1 MIRSRTVNTIHDLAA
16 QGKAV
21 QDIAISLGI
30 ARNTVRKYLRH
41 PELAAMPHP
50 RPNRR
55 SKLDPYK
62 EQIKQWMQED
72 HCYNCEAMLPR
83 LLERGYTGS
92 LSVLK
97 AFVHPLRPPQAG
109 HAPVQRF
116 ETQPGEQVQ
125 FDWGEFKY
133 EQDGVPRKVYGFTAI
148 LCYSRMRFVT
158 FVKRCDGPTLIRCL
172 MEAFEYFG
180 GLPKAALTDRMKSVL
195 LVEMEGKIPRWNPR
209 FADFMASI
217 GVAPRVCRAYTPQ
230 TKGKIERSVGF
241 VKQSFWA
248 GVCFSDID
256 DLNRQ
261 AHIWCERIN
270 GRVHRTTHERPRERR
285 EQEPLSPLPAAF
297 AWERFAT
304 EERKVG
310 WDGYLSYD
318 GVLYGLPSEPAV
330 AGTVVQVRERHGLLS
345 VWSAGRLLA
354 ELAKRPL
361 SQSTVTH
368 PDQFRTV
375 APAASLRER
384 TVPLGHQR
392 TAPLVVTR
400 ALAEYDQV
408 CGVGATGEVLACSSH

>member
-1 MIRSRTVNTIHDLAA
+1 MIRSRTVNTIHELAA
-16 QGKAV
+16 QGKSI
-21 QDIAISLGI
+21 QDIAITLGI

-41 PELAAMPHP
+41 PELCAMPHP

-55 SKLDPYK
+55 SKLDPFK
-62 EQIKQWMQED
+62 EQIKQWIEQD

-83 LLERGYTGS
+83 LLAMGYTGS

-97 AFVHPLRPPQAG
+97 AFVHPLRPPAAG
-109 HAPVQRF
+109 HAPVIRY
-116 ETQPGEQVQ
+116 ETEPGEQVQ

-133 EQDGVPRKVYGFTAI
+133 EQQGAPRKLYGFTAV

-158 FVKRCDGPTLIRCL
+158 FVKRCDCPTMIRCL

-195 LVEMEGKIPRWNPR
+195 LEMEGRTPRWNAR

-217 GVAPRVCRAYTPQ
+217 GVAPRVCKPYTPQ
-230 TKGKIERSVGF
+230 TKGKVERSVGF

-248 GVCFSDID
+248 GVSFTDLD

-261 AHIWCERIN
+261 AHVWCERIN
-270 GRVHRTTHERPRERR
+270 TRVHRTTHERPSARR
-285 EQEPLSPLPAAF
+285 EQEPLAPFPAAF

-318 GVLYGLPSEPAV
+318 GVLYGLPSNAHV
-330 AGTVVQVRERHGLLS
+330 AGSVVQVREHHGILS
-345 VWSAGRLLA
+345 VWSAGLLLL

-361 SQSTVTH
+361 SQVTVTH

-375 APAASLRER
+375 APVASLRER

-392 TAPLVVTR
+392 VAPAVLTR
-400 ALAEYDQV
+400 ALAEYDQLW
-408 CGVGATGEVLACSSH
+408 GLEVASCNRN

>member
-1 MIRSRTVNTIHDLAA
+1 MIRSRTVNTIHELVT
-16 QGKAV
+16 QGKSV
-21 QDIAISLGI
+21 QEIAITLGI

-41 PELAAMPHP
+41 PELCTMPHP

-55 SKLDPYK
+55 SKLDPFK
-62 EQIKQWMQED
+62 EQVKQWITED

-83 LLERGYTGS
+83 LQALGYTGS

-97 AFVHPLRPPQAG
+97 AFVHPLRPPGPG

-133 EQDGVPRKVYGFTAI
+133 EQQGVARKVYGFTAI

-158 FVKRCDGPTLIRCL
+158 FVKRCDCPTMIRCL

-195 LVEMEGKIPRWNPR
+195 VEMEDKTPRWNAH

-217 GVAPRVCRAYTPQ
+217 GVAPRVCKPYTPQ
-230 TKGKIERSVGF
+230 TKGKVERSVGF

-248 GVCFSDID
+248 GVHFTDID

-261 AHIWCERIN
+261 AHVWCERIN
-270 GRVHRTTHERPRERR
+270 TRVHRTTHERPKERR
-285 EQEPLSPLPAAF
+285 EREPLAPFPVAF
-297 AWERFAT
+297 AWERFAS

-318 GVLYGLPSEPAV
+318 GVLYGLPSEAHV
-330 AGTVVQVRERHGLLS
+330 AGAVVQVRERHGILS
-345 VWSAGRLLA
+345 VWSQGQLLA

-361 SQSTVTH
+361 SQETVTH

-384 TVPLGHQR
+384 MAPLGHQR
-392 TAPLVVTR
+392 TVPVVLTR
-400 ALAEYDQV
+400 ALSEYDQL
-408 CGVGATGEVLACSSH
+408 CGLEVSSCNLS